1 MDKEAQPDQW
11 ARLKEIIDERNPKNI
26 GINQSEHWQ
35 HADGM
40 VLTDYQEMIQAL
52 GNENT
57 AKLVSA
63 EMVA

>member
-1 MDKEAQPDQW
+1 
-11 ARLKEIIDERNPKNI
+11 
-26 GINQSEHWQ
+26 
-35 HADGM
+35 M

-63 EMVA
+63 EMVAVGWLETRSAKEMAIYPQIVKNCS